1 MRHKKNI
8 ISLINIDDNGIQT
21 SSESLIHSE
30 HKCSLKNWK
39 IDPINAIH
47 LTNQCYFIALEDDIT
62 MTHDFH
68 LSKHRR
74 LIEREEAFFEFYF
87 KASLKHPEYLRADFL
102 FFNDQL
108 RQNLINRSKY
118 SSFIPNDKLFFLG
131 LSTIITEI
139 SSKTDHSFSSY
150 IVSSTKLK

>member
-1 MRHKKNI
+1 
-8 ISLINIDDNGIQT
+8 
-21 SSESLIHSE
+21 
-30 HKCSLKNWK
+30 LKNWK

>member
-87 KASLKHPEYLRADFL
+87 KASLKHSEYLRADFL
-102 FFNDQL
+102 FFQ
-108 RQNLINRSKY
+108 
-118 SSFIPNDKLFFLG
+118 
-131 LSTIITEI
+131 
-139 SSKTDHSFSSY
+139 
-150 IVSSTKLK
+150 